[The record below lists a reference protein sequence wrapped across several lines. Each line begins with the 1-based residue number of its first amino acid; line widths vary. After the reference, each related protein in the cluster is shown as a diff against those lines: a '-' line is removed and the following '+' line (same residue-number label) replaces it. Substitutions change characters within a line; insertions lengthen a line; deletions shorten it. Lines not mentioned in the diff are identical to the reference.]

1 MDSDQTLKILKM
13 VQEGFLSPE
22 QGQRLIQEL
31 AQADQKAQ
39 EPPKTDPV
47 PDVFQVFNEV
57 GKTVS
62 EGFGRLFQQA
72 EQTFRNPVPQ
82 NIVIKVKDSLGN
94 ERNRVTIPY
103 QVFQTLKPLFSLR
116 GPTVPGL
123 PMIDFST
130 LFTLLDSGQTGK
142 IFDYHRPDTD
152 ETFEVWLE

>member
-1 MDSDQTLKILKM
+1 MDSEQTLKILKM

-31 AQADQKAQ
+31 AQADQKTQ
-39 EPPKTDPV
+39 EAPKAEPV
-47 PDVFQVFNEV
+47 PDVFQVFNDV
-57 GKTVS
+57 GKSVS

-72 EQTFRNPVPQ
+72 EQTFRNTPPQ
-82 NIVIKVKDSLGN
+82 NIVIKVKDSVGT

-116 GPTVPGL
+116 GPAVPGL
-123 PMIDFST
+123 PTIDFST
-130 LFTLLDSGQTGK
+130 LFTLLESGQTGK
-142 IFDYHRPDTD
+142 IFDYHRPETD